1 MKKIVLNNYHS
12 PAKDYFCP
20 KYIMTF
26 LKMPLRTTCFF
37 KLLIANGTN
46 HETLVNFNLFNKHNM
61 PKKEKGKF
69 TINCLLIIAQHL
81 SCCSSS

>member
-37 KLLIANGTN
+37 KLLIANSTN

-61 PKKEKGKF
+61 PKKKKKKV
-69 TINCLLIIAQHL
+69 NLPSIASL
-81 SCCSSS
+81 